1 MQEPCPLSTCGVW
14 KQDFK
19 RSESLCPFMAGLFPW
34 PLSSVACTVADYT
47 PVTLRIL
54 CKSPN
59 QIEIVDKTTFGRN
72 VTEVRWPVPLFRFL
86 VAKLSYLS
94 LTGFFFP
101 MTSFSLQTTLDGQE
115 VKTST
120 RGGRKNFML
129 SGSAFNNVATIKCRL
144 HQRGDGW
151 ETRQERFVDPSN
163 PNVLIERNVLE
174 SPNQEPIVVTRIFNK
189 TEEDVQ
195 SAYKACVQDLEI
207 HQATENKNV

>member
-1 MQEPCPLSTCGVW
+1 
-14 KQDFK
+14 
-19 RSESLCPFMAGLFPW
+19 
-34 PLSSVACTVADYT
+34 
-47 PVTLRIL
+47 
-54 CKSPN
+54 
-59 QIEIVDKTTFGRN
+59 
-72 VTEVRWPVPLFRFL
+72 
-86 VAKLSYLS
+86 
-94 LTGFFFP
+94 
-101 MTSFSLQTTLDGQE
+101 
-115 VKTST
+115 
-120 RGGRKNFML
+120 ML

-144 HQRGDGW
+144 HQRGEGW